1 MRVGQSPLLPAFSFR
16 SLPSPVPSPFL
27 LLLPCYYFPPFLPLL
42 LYFPFPINLAR
53 GFGKHCKLSSGFG
66 QTILVHSDAE
76 TEQFSTGIVWQ
87 FYVLLHNS
95 IARLWGAKIM
105 ASPPQAFGCGGD
117 GVSACVE
124 QASLTL

>member
-27 LLLPCYYFPPFLPLL
+27 LLPCYYFPPFLPLL
-42 LYFPFPINLAR
+42 LYFPFPINPAR

-95 IARLWGAKIM
+95 IVRLWG
-105 ASPPQAFGCGGD
+105 GENN
-117 GVSACVE
+117 GVAPTGFWLWGRRSQRLC
-124 QASLTL
+124 